1 LQNAK
6 QLAEHVRRWKMKYAS
21 LLLRLLLSLAFLVAG
36 SQKLI
41 GAEMMVAV
49 YDQIGVGQWFRI
61 VTGVFEV
68 GGVILLWVPLMQ
80 ILGALLLGG
89 TMVGAVLAHIL
100 ILGPSSVPA
109 IILGLLCVAVV
120 LLHKTQFTMLKA
132 KLIKLTS

>member
-1 LQNAK
+1 
-6 QLAEHVRRWKMKYAS
+6 MKYAS
-21 LLLRLLLSLAFLVAG
+21 LILRLLLSVAFLAAG

-49 YDQIGVGQWFRI
+49 YDQIGIGQWLRLM
-61 VTGVFEV
+61 TGAVEV
-68 GGVILLWVPLMQ
+68 VAVILLWVPSMQ

-109 IILGLLCVAVV
+109 IILGLLSASVV
-120 LLHKTQFTMLKA
+120 YLHRHQFVELRA
-132 KLIKLTS
+132 KLKV